1 MPACARFAGWGAQS
15 IRNGQSPQR
24 LSQSKNRLT
33 QKYSPAVY
41 GASTVVSCHLKR
53 FNSHRRRQDS
63 GCLVAGQ
70 LQDQDPGR
78 VDGRLRRDR
87 RLRDARPL
95 AVGGAPASAQR
106 GSLHLRGGCGSGAAG
121 AGATFLPD
129 AVLGIPAAV
138 ARGSG
143 HRVGSARVGS
153 GRRHHLE
160 AAFFGRFELAASR
173 RPTCAASSN
182 ALWGQGQ
189 TRKTTLPHGPIH
201 PVNSLAP

>member
-53 FNSHRRRQDS
+53 FNSHRAAEDS
-63 GCLVAGQ
+63 GCLMAGQ

-129 AVLGIPAAV
+129 GP
-138 ARGSG
+138 RYPG
-143 HRVGSARVGS
+143 RRRPRERTPCRSARVGS

-173 RPTCAASSN
+173 RPTCAAPRTHCGDRANPEDNTATWADTPS
-182 ALWGQGQ
+182 Q
-189 TRKTTLPHGPIH
+189 
-201 PVNSLAP
+201 